1 MTEFESKVK
10 EMRESQKRYFA
21 TRSSESL
28 KAAKNAEKAV
38 DDMLHR
44 IESEDRQMKFDF
56 MREAGGG
63 VVNEQF

>member
-10 EMRESQKRYFA
+10 EMRDLQKSYFA
-21 TRSSESL
+21 TRSSAAL

-44 IESEDRQMKFDF
+44 IENEERQMEFDF
-56 MREAGGG
+56 GKEGIAR
-63 VVNEQF
+63 